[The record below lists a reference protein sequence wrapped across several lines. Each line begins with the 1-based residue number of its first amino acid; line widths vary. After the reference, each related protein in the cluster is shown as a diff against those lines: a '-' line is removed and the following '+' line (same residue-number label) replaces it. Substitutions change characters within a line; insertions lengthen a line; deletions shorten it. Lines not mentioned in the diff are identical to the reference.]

1 MYTQP
6 RLAPRYA
13 FTATAEVEDGSDVRP
28 ARVRDLSILGAYLV
42 LPNPFSKS
50 APILIKIR
58 TKTEFFQCRGT
69 VVRCEEGLGMG
80 VTFVEIS
87 PPFLNVLQGWLLN
100 ALQHVTADTPTN

>member
-28 ARVRDLSILGAYLV
+28 ARVRDLSILGAYLI

-50 APILIKIR
+50 ASILVKIR
-58 TKTEFFQCRGT
+58 TETEFFQCRAT
-69 VVRCEEGLGMG
+69 VAHSTEGLGMG
-80 VTFVEIS
+80 VTFGEIS
-87 PPFLNVLQGWLLN
+87 PPFLVVLQGWLLN
-100 ALQHVTADTPTN
+100 ALQRVTADTPTN

>member
-1 MYTQP
+1 MCAQP
-6 RLAPRYA
+6 RNAPRYS
-13 FTATAEVEDGSDVRP
+13 FVATAQAEDGSDVRP

-50 APILIKIR
+50 ASILIKIR
-58 TKTEFFQCRGT
+58 TETEFFQCRAT
-69 VVRCEEGLGMG
+69 VARSAEGLGMG

-100 ALQHVTADTPTN
+100 ALQHLTADTPTP

>member
-1 MYTQP
+1 V
-6 RLAPRYA
+6 
-13 FTATAEVEDGSDVRP
+13 ATAQAEDGSDARP

-50 APILIKIR
+50 ASILVKIR
-58 TKTEFFQCRGT
+58 TETEFFQCRAT
-69 VVRCEEGLGMG
+69 VAHSAVGLGMG

-100 ALQHVTADTPTN
+100 ALQHLTADTPTN